1 MNIKKILIIL
11 FFTSQFTTTIINANQ
26 AAWNQAFLT
35 FGGGTQDLAKA
46 ANYISLNDG
55 SGSWSSNQT
64 TAKEIG
70 NTPEALAVG
79 MYMSKGKSRD
89 LKNKFTGYA
98 PEADLLVALEAAKT
112 GGAGGTVDTVDT
124 EDQQAKDDAAAALKK
139 EIESAEVTYNSYL
152 EDPNKASLSTKGT
165 DLENQIKTAKTVYNS
180 YLTDSGQTAL
190 LYKV

>member
-124 EDQQAKDDAAAALKK
+124 EDQQAKDDAAAALKL
-139 EIESAEVTYNSYL
+139 EIESATVTYNSYL
-152 EDPNKASLSTKGT
+152 GDSNKATLSIEGNN
-165 DLENQIKTAKTVYNS
+165 LEGQMNAAKIVYNS
-180 YLTDSGQTAL
+180 YLVDAGQQK
-190 LYKV
+190 LY